1 MRYLPGVVTLEY
13 NQDACV
19 GCGRCAEV
27 CPHGVFTVPGRKAVL
42 SDRDGCIECG
52 ACAKNCPTKAI
63 SVVPGVGCAAGI
75 IKGWLT
81 GGPATCDCDD
91 GDGSCC

>member
-1 MRYLPGVVTLEY
+1 MRYLSGVVTLKYDEA
-13 NQDACV
+13 ACV

-27 CPHGVFTVPGRKAVL
+27 CPHAVFTVSGRKAVL
-42 SDRDGCIECG
+42 RKRDGCIECG

-75 IKGWLT
+75 IMGWLT
-81 GGPATCDCDD
+81 GGPATCGCDD
-91 GDGSCC
+91 EGGGC